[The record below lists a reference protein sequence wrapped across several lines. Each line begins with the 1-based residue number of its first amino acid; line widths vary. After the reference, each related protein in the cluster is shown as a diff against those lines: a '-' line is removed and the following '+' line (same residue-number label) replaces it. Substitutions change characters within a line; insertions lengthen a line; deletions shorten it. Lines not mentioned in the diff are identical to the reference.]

1 LGTEEIRLQHRRPG
15 YDVTLGWS
23 AMCDWPPSK
32 TGAHGR
38 TILERAEDWREV
50 LWVAIAVA
58 VMESKGI
65 AS

>member
-1 LGTEEIRLQHRRPG
+1 
-15 YDVTLGWS
+15 
-23 AMCDWPPSK
+23 MCDWPPSK